1 MKRNGNRTGAGTEPR
16 KQPETTHNV
25 QGKGERQG
33 KLSAARHWAQS
44 SGGYGREGGREAGGF
59 RGRPGPGRG
68 GPTSSRP
75 PGGPSGR
82 SLRCP
87 SRCASTSAPASAP
100 VGEGKTA
107 VAGESRGYANK
118 ARRVVAVR
126 REREG
131 GGRQRKEGE
140 GGREAHLLQ
149 HLPKFDRH
157 VLHLL
162 LLQR

>member
-1 MKRNGNRTGAGTEPR
+1 METEPGQAQNLVNNQ
-16 KQPETTHNV
+16 KQHTTFKERERERP
-25 QGKGERQG
+25 GKI
-33 KLSAARHWAQS
+33 SAARHWAQS
-44 SGGYGREGGREAGGF
+44 SGGCGREGRREAGGF

-140 GGREAHLLQ
+140 GGREVHLLQ